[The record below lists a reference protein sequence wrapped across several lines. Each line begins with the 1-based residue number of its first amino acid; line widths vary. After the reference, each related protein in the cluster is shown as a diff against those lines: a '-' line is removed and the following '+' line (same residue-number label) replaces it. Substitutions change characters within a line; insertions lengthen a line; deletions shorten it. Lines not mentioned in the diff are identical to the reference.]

1 MSIASENA
9 KQIRD
14 SMEVHVSLNTNVADA
29 YASVNSS
36 SWAKVVR
43 SAATDQTDISAWPW
57 RKIADF
63 QGDGFPL
70 DGTCQLWD
78 GDTTDSPNKGVVGI
92 RSVVGT
98 SMYVFAWVP
107 DEDTTGLTLRFASE
121 GGKVRVDNVTYDIRE
136 TVIVPVIGSP
146 GLGSMV
152 YMYFYPADEYHR
164 VELISM
170 TPGVFLS
177 LDNDDLTSCT
187 LALRSDLNPE
197 KPSFPVSEIE
207 VRAYWPNDISDV
219 LSTIDE
225 GTPLSYYAGYPGS
238 YSTVRHFYISEAIT
252 MEQKEF
258 VIKAVDAA
266 DRLDSY
272 RVALQVRYIKTS
284 EARRSIY
291 TFFRNTIRSCGID
304 PVSTQAVP
312 PIDEPAPNVTV
323 GEEAVVFRER
333 SAREYVQSIMNLARP
348 QLYNADFWPAFV
360 DAGIPRITW
369 SKPTAKWTIYEAD
382 CGEVR
387 REIGKPI
394 IALKTEDEKGVDPTA
409 VKDDLFWTPVFND
422 GEGLE
427 LFESAPGICGDALKV
442 TADKQVIKNFDL
454 EETGYFWSYKY
465 SGQPVTRVWSRIN
478 SISFIPSK
486 TSRKTGTGDKEKW
499 TNKVNVFGKELRIG
513 NGHNPYVRYV
523 NMRGKTI
530 EVEPCVYGSA
540 TAKIQYDAQTIYPA
554 YDTLF
559 SRSHISGS
567 FLWKGDP
574 RMQPRDVFNFHR
586 LDGTVETC
594 TIESIELKH
603 EGGGTTATISYRLG
617 VV

>member
-1 MSIASENA
+1 MSITSENA
-9 KQIRD
+9 KQIR
-14 SMEVHVSLNTNVADA
+14 SMMEVHVSLSANVAGA
-29 YASVNSS
+29 YASVESS
-36 SWAKVVR
+36 GRAKVVR
-43 SAATDQTDISAWPW
+43 SAVTDQTDISAWPW

-92 RSVVGT
+92 RSTVGA
-98 SMYVFAWVP
+98 SMMYVFARVS
-107 DEDTTGLTLRFASE
+107 DTDTTGLTLRFNSE
-121 GGKVRVDNVTYDIRE
+121 GGTVEVDGVSYDIRE
-136 TVIVPVIGSP
+136 TVIVPVTGY
-146 GLGSMV
+146 GGMA

-207 VRAYWPNDISDV
+207 VRAYWPNDISDE

-238 YSTVRHFYISEAIT
+238 YSTVRHFYISEPIT

-258 VIKAVDAA
+258 VIKAVDSA

-272 RVALQVRYIKTS
+272 RVALQARYIKTS

-312 PIDEPAPNVTV
+312 PIDEPPAYVTV
-323 GEEAVVFRER
+323 SEEVLVLRER

-348 QLYNADFWPAFV
+348 DLYDADFWPTFV

-387 REIGKPI
+387 REIGKPVV
-394 IALKTEDEKGVDPTA
+394 ALKTEDEKGVDPTA
-409 VKDDLFWTPVFND
+409 VKNDVMWTPIFND

-427 LFESAPGICGDALKV
+427 LLENAPGICGDALKV
-442 TADKQVIKNFDL
+442 TADKQVIRNFDL

-465 SGQPVTRVWSRIN
+465 SGQTVTRVWSRIN

-486 TSRKTGTGDKEKW
+486 TSRKTGTGDNEKW
-499 TNKVNVFGKELRIG
+499 TNKVKVLGKELRIG
-513 NGHNPYVRYV
+513 NGHNPYVSYAGV
-523 NMRGKTI
+523 RGKTI
-530 EVEPCVYGSA
+530 EVEPCVYGAA
-540 TAKIQYDAQTIYPA
+540 TAKIQYAVQTIYPA

-574 RMQPRDVFNFHR
+574 RMQPRDVFNFRR
-586 LDGTVETC
+586 LDGSVETC